1 MRIAVEKQSE
11 ELTTYVAV
19 MTKRMKKLSNET
31 ADEEEDRKA
40 EAEEVDQLN
49 NSVFMPRSS

>member
-1 MRIAVEKQSE
+1 MRIAVERQSE

-19 MTKRMKKLSNET
+19 MTKRMKKLSNVT
-31 ADEEEDRKA
+31 ADEEEDRKG

>member
-1 MRIAVEKQSE
+1 MLKMRIAVEKQSE

-40 EAEEVDQLN
+40 EAEEVD
-49 NSVFMPRSS
+49 